1 MKTFEELKK
10 DLLANPDNYDFDEDE
25 LDEVI
30 DLFEQHDLD
39 ETDFT
44 KSYYADFDKD
54 NLVDFLSTYM
64 QDIDTNDIDLYNE
77 YIEENRYEEYLYSM
91 NDLDDSLADY
101 SPTEIIEMA
110 LGNNDFSISDEY
122 YYFNSRG
129 DLVSSNSVEDVA
141 DDVIGLNL
149 FSEWIIENKYP
160 ELLDDIV
167 LNVLRAL
174 YE

>member
-1 MKTFEELKK
+1 MKTFEDLKK

-54 NLVDFLSTYM
+54 NLVEFLSTYM

-77 YIEENRYEEYLYSM
+77 YIEENSYEEYLYYMSE
-91 NDLDDSLADY
+91 LDDTLANY
-101 SPTEIIEMA
+101 SPTEIIEA
-110 LGNNDFSISDEY
+110 VSDNNFSLSDEY
-122 YYFNSRG
+122 YYFNGRD

-141 DDVIGLNL
+141 DDVIGLDL
-149 FSEWIIENKYP
+149 FSEWLIENKYP